1 MGNKLGDSYDT
12 AYYQSSIRILM
23 AHESVEPRQKSIP
36 AAVDQRDPQKI
47 TDLIEQLDRD
57 LVETE
62 KNTAKRQ

>member
-1 MGNKLGDSYDT
+1 
-12 AYYQSSIRILM
+12 M
-23 AHESVEPRQKSIP
+23 AHESVEPRQKSFP

-62 KNTAKRQ
+62 KNTPKRQ